1 MCYAVSYLPPGTF
14 WGGKLKT
21 WHVGALGTLSSLIG
35 LYQALS
41 QRAKHKSL

>member
-1 MCYAVSYLPPGTF
+1 MCYAVNYLPPGTF

-41 QRAKHKSL
+41 QRAKLKSS